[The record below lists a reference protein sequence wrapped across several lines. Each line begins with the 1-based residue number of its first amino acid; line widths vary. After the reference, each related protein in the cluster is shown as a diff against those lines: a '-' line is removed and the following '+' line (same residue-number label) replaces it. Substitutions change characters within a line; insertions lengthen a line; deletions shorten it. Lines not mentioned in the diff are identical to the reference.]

1 MIKRRLFGSLLF
13 IVLFIGAA
21 LSFNYIENRKRDTRP
36 VEGFNP
42 TMGCAYILYD
52 GQIINTMMGY
62 TSSLRTDLYR
72 DSIVP
77 LDSTKEIKVI

>member
-62 TSSLRTDLYR
+62 TSSLGNKGYT
-72 DSIVP
+72 S
-77 LDSTKEIKVI
+77 